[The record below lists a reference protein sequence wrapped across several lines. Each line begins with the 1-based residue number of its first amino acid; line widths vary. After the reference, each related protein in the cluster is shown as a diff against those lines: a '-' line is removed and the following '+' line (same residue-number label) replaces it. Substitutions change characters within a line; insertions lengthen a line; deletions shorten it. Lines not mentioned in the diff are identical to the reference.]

1 MTTSPEEFA
10 AALKKAHTY
19 GLGEY
24 LEIIGEL
31 SQVSTR
37 KGALDRKSKELV
49 TLGIALAKQCNRC
62 VQIHTKISKDL
73 GATKKEISKVRKVA
87 LFMNASP
94 EGEKELWESWKE
106 SWNEFSI
113 SKNLVKTKRRELIAL
128 GIALVRQSEKHIKFH
143 AANALRFNTPAEEIL
158 EVMPIVLLMD
168 GAPAVSQIPRL
179 LKAVDLDEKAA

>member
-1 MTTSPEEFA
+1 MSSTEEFT

-19 GLGEY
+19 GLGEF

-37 KGALDRKSKELV
+37 KGALDRKSKELI

-62 VQIHTKISKDL
+62 IQIHTNISKNL

-94 EGEKELWESWKE
+94 EGEKELWESWME
-106 SWNEFSI
+106 SWKEFAI

-128 GIALVRQSEKHIKFH
+128 GIALVRQSKKHINFH
-143 AANALRFNTPAEEIL
+143 AANALSIGTPAAEIL

-179 LKAVDLDEKAA
+179 LKAVELDDKAA

>member
-1 MTTSPEEFA
+1 MSSTEEFT
-10 AALKKAHTY
+10 AALRKAHTY

-37 KGALDRKSKELV
+37 KGALDRKSKELI

-62 VQIHTKISKDL
+62 IQIHTKISKDL
-73 GATKKEISKVRKVA
+73 GATKKEITKVQKVA

-94 EGEKELWESWKE
+94 GGEKELWESWME
-106 SWNEFSI
+106 SWKEFAI

-128 GIALVRQSEKHIKFH
+128 GIALVRQSEKHIMFH
-143 AANALRFNTPAEEIL
+143 AANALSIGTPAAEIL

-179 LKAVDLDEKAA
+179 LKAVESDEQAA

>member
-1 MTTSPEEFA
+1 MSSAEEFT

-19 GLGEY
+19 GLGEF

-49 TLGIALAKQCNRC
+49 ALGIALAKCCERC
-62 VQIHTKISKDL
+62 VLIHSKIARDL
-73 GATKKEISKVRKVA
+73 GASLKEISEVRKVA

-94 EGEKELWESWKE
+94 QGDKELWKSWQESWKD
-106 SWNEFSI
+106 FAR
-113 SKNLVKTKRRELIAL
+113 SKNLEKTRRRELIAL
-128 GIALVRQSEKHIKFH
+128 GIALVRQSERHINFH
-143 AANALRFNTPAEEIL
+143 AENALTAGSPTQQIL
-158 EVMPIVLLMD
+158 ETMPIVLLMD

-179 LKAVDLDEKAA
+179 LKAVESGEQAA